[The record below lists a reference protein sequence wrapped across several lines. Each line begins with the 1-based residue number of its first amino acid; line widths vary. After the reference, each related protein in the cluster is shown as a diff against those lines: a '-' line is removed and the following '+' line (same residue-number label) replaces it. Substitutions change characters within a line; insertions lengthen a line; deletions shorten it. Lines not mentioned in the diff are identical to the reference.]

1 MMQMD
6 FTQAV
11 GWAISLL
18 GIFTTLVFGLVK
30 LLLAQFEKRLDARF
44 AVQEKEIEQIVE
56 LERSFLRFKPN
67 SPSTTSAEKTGYVT
81 KRSSN
86 PSSTAWPCASKTSN
100 SKEPTMIDPAKA
112 RRESLRWFVLITLN
126 TSRPI
131 DPHEAVVLSTIQGIY
146 PDATAQELR
155 RELDY
160 LADRQLVTIQR
171 QPSGPWIVG
180 LTHYGVDVA
189 EYTVECHPG
198 IARPEK
204 YWSA

>member
-1 MMQMD
+1 
-6 FTQAV
+6 
-11 GWAISLL
+11 
-18 GIFTTLVFGLVK
+18 
-30 LLLAQFEKRLDARF
+30 
-44 AVQEKEIEQIVE
+44 
-56 LERSFLRFKPN
+56 
-67 SPSTTSAEKTGYVT
+67 
-81 KRSSN
+81 
-86 PSSTAWPCASKTSN
+86 
-100 SKEPTMIDPAKA
+100 MIDPAKA
-112 RRESLRWFVLITLN
+112 RRESLRWYVLLTLN

-160 LADRQLVTIQR
+160 LADRQLVTIKQ

-180 LTHYGVDVA
+180 LTRYGVDLA
-189 EYTVECHPG
+189 EYTVECEPG